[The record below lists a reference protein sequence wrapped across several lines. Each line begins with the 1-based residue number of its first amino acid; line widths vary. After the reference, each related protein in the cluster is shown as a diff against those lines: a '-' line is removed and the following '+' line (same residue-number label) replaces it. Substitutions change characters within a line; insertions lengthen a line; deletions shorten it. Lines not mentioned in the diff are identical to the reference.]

1 LGGGLSAGALTI
13 PGDWIIASS
22 FSNVQADGDDDTKK
36 AINLFIL
43 HYFIK
48 NNIHGGNGL
57 YFYLRLL

>member
-1 LGGGLSAGALTI
+1 MVLVIDSL
-13 PGDWIIASS
+13 
-22 FSNVQADGDDDTKK
+22 FSNVPANCGDDAKK